1 MKQKKE
7 VFAVYFPSWHPD
19 RHYEKWYGK
28 GFCEW
33 ELLKTT
39 KPLFKGHNQPKKP
52 LWGYFDESDPE
63 YMAKQIDLAA
73 DNGITGFMFDWYWYS
88 GEEFL
93 EKPLNEAFLNAPNR
107 NRLKFFL
114 MWANHSWGIWPAMDN
129 GLRGMNGN
137 ENQAS
142 CEPFLKITHSEE
154 DLRAV
159 MEYSC
164 EKYFKCENYWKIDG
178 KPVYSFYNCN
188 MLFKFIPPEDVLR
201 IINEVARKHGFPGI
215 YTLMNIGCCNDNEYF
230 CGWGRIPKMRDA
242 GFDAVFAYNSG
253 LRTNYAEVVA
263 PDAPTLDYSYS
274 MTNQRHCWKMIAEQG
289 LPFAPSI
296 TLGGDVAPRWSREL
310 TYPWDYEKMGYYPIK
325 VNATPDRVGQLL
337 KEALEMDTD
346 VVIINAWNE
355 WTEGMYLIPD
365 TFYGTAMLDTIKKV
379 TDEYYQ
385 QV

>member
-52 LWGYFDESDPE
+52 LWGYFDESAPE

-93 EKPLNEAFLNAPNR
+93 EKTLNEAFLNAPNR

-154 DLRAV
+154 DLRNV

-188 MLFKFIPPEDVLR
+188 MLFKFVPPEDVLR

-310 TYPWDYEKMGYYPIK
+310 TYPWDFEKMGYYPIK

-355 WTEGMYLIPD
+355 WSEGMYLIPD
-365 TFYGTAMLDTIKKV
+365 TFYGTSLLDKIKEI
-379 TDEYYQ
+379 TDVYNK
-385 QV
+385 

>member
-154 DLRAV
+154 DLRNV

-188 MLFKFIPPEDVLR
+188 MLFKFVPPEDVLR

-355 WTEGMYLIPD
+355 WSEGMYLIPD
-365 TFYGTAMLDTIKKV
+365 TFYGTSLLDKIKEV
-379 TDEYYQ
+379 TDLYNK
-385 QV
+385 

>member
-1 MKQKKE
+1 MSQKKE

-52 LWGYFDESDPE
+52 LWGYFDESAPE

-154 DLRAV
+154 DLRNV

-188 MLFKFIPPEDVLR
+188 MLFKFVPPEDVLR

-310 TYPWDYEKMGYYPIK
+310 TYPWDFEKMGYYPIK
-325 VNATPDRVGQLL
+325 VNATPDRVGEML
-337 KEALEMDTD
+337 KEALAMDTCA
-346 VVIINAWNE
+346 VIINAWNE
-355 WTEGMYLIPD
+355 WSEGMYLIPD
-365 TFYGTAMLDTIKKV
+365 TFYGTSLLDKIKEV
-379 TDEYYQ
+379 TDLYNK
-385 QV
+385 

>member
-19 RHYEKWYGK
+19 KHYEKWYGK

-39 KPLFKGHNQPKKP
+39 KPLFEGHQQPKKP
-52 LWGYFDESDPE
+52 LWGYFDESSPE

-73 DNGITGFMFDWYWYS
+73 DNGITGFMFDWYWYQ

-93 EKPLNEAFLNAPNR
+93 EKALNEAFLSAPNR

-114 MWANHSWGIWPAMDN
+114 MWANHSWGIWPALDD
-129 GLRGMNGN
+129 GARGMNGN

-142 CEPFLKITHSEE
+142 CEPFLKIVHSEE
-154 DLRAV
+154 DLRNV
-159 MEYSC
+159 MEYCC

-178 KPVYSFYNCN
+178 KPVYSVYNCN
-188 MLFKFIPPEDVLR
+188 MLFKYIEPAAVLR
-201 IINEVARKHGFPGI
+201 IMNETAQKHGFPGI

-263 PDAPTLDYSYS
+263 PDKPTIDYSYS
-274 MTNQRHCWKMIAEQG
+274 MTNQRYCWERIAEQG
-289 LPFAPSI
+289 LPFCPSI
-296 TLGGDVAPRWSREL
+296 TLGGDVAPRWSRHV
-310 TYPWDYEKMGYYPIK
+310 TYPWDFEKLGYYPIK
-325 VNATPDRVGQLL
+325 VNATPERVAELL
-337 KEALEMDTD
+337 KDALAMDTQA
-346 VVIINAWNE
+346 VIINAWNE
-355 WTEGMYLIPD
+355 WSEGMYLIPD
-365 TFYGTAMLDTIKKV
+365 TWHGTSYLDKIKEV
-379 TDEYYQ
+379 LDNIN
-385 QV
+385 